1 MFGLD
6 NIDLY
11 WVGPRRSDIYG
22 IEHEFAGAVVIMGE
36 EDEKSPT
43 FHSLESTQKI
53 RINHNDDANYFKVA
67 EYYDRCLTK
76 ILSTSKRE
84 VRFLWYSRFPV
95 GINDSILQR
104 SPFNISTALMKF
116 FSNKLQCRM
125 IMASEGHE
133 TLPSMNVPPLAL
145 KNKCSYENL
154 IKRMPGHERFVVQ
167 GLEGSGGFTTYL
179 LEGAEDDH
187 LLEGLSGFS
196 CLASPY
202 IGDSWPINIHLLIEG
217 DGAVALAP
225 SIQIIDRSAKKLEY
239 VGGDYAAAQQL
250 PKKSLQSLRAKA
262 VEIGRVMSDIG
273 YRGIAGIDFLLTNDE
288 RLLFIEINP
297 RFQGSSMALNQALLK
312 AGQPSLQQLHLQCFR
327 GEPLAANIAHVTC
340 DLSFFSPSMRD
351 ADLAKIADDAKQL
364 RSPDPRKSNFN
375 AAEVNYSLHFD
386 GAGQVKAFEPGA
398 QAGRMMFNQPICG
411 MNPYGEIQL
420 SPSIHQSFF
429 HHDHEFAGLNERD
442 SVERLAKLKF
452 SLLVHGA
459 RVSES
464 AKAKLLESSKYLT
477 IRDGIAGGLQI
488 RLFKNL
494 YINVPIKDFGALLSM
509 FEIDFNG
516 IDFEL
521 KQSEALVCKISLIPI
536 PSFAGRVT
544 QNGTA
549 MEDVGQVFTDRLG
562 LAPFAGCRFN
572 GKKACGYCE
581 IGAAGPAT
589 ERSLADMLEL
599 LAYCLRHEPAIKH
612 LLISGGTPSLSQWR
626 RYIEIIKAIK
636 QASEYPM
643 YLMTTPPRH
652 LDRIAD
658 LKEAGVDQ
666 LGFNM
671 EVFDQNWAIRH
682 MPGKGKLS
690 RKHYLDALE
699 RAVSIWGRNGAVRSI
714 LIVGLE
720 PMEST
725 LQGVRELCSRNVMP
739 ILSPFTPIQNTSAA
753 FFPAPTVNK
762 LFETW
767 QQSQKISESFG
778 MSLGP
783 ACLPCQNNTLSMPH
797 DTQI

>member
-36 EDEKSPT
+36 ENETSPT
-43 FHSLESTQKI
+43 FHSLESAQKI

-67 EYYDRCLTK
+67 EYYDRQLNK

-84 VRFLWYSRFPV
+84 VRFLWYSRFPE

-104 SPFNISTALMKF
+104 SPFNISTALMKL

-125 IMASEGHE
+125 IVASEGHE
-133 TLPSMNVPPLAL
+133 TLPSMNVSPLAL
-145 KNKCSYENL
+145 KNKCFYENL
-154 IKRMPGHERFVVQ
+154 IKRMPGHEKFVVQ

-179 LEGAEDDH
+179 LESSEDDH
-187 LLEGLSGFS
+187 LLERLSGFA

-202 IGDSWPINIHLLIEG
+202 IDDSWPINIHLLVERG
-217 DGAVALAP
+217 GAVALAP
-225 SIQIIDRSAKKLEY
+225 SIQIINRSAKKLEY
-239 VGGDYAAAQQL
+239 VGGDYAAAQHL
-250 PKKSLQSLRAKA
+250 PKKSLLLLREKA
-262 VEIGRVMSDIG
+262 VEIGRMMADIG

-288 RLLFIEINP
+288 RLLFVEINP
-297 RFQGSSMALNQALLK
+297 RFQGSSMILNQALLK
-312 AGQPSLQQLHLQCFR
+312 ANLPSLQQLHLQCFQ
-327 GEPLAANIAHVTC
+327 GKPLTFDIAHVAC
-340 DLSFFSPSMRD
+340 DLSFFSPTMGEV
-351 ADLAKIADDAKQL
+351 DLAKIADDSKQL
-364 RSPDPRKSNFN
+364 HSPDPRKSNFN
-375 AAEVNYSLHFD
+375 AAEVSYSLHFD
-386 GAGQVKAFEPGA
+386 GASQVKAFELGA
-398 QAGRMMFNQPICG
+398 QAGRIMFNQHICG
-411 MNPYGEIQL
+411 KNSYGEIQL
-420 SPSIHQSFF
+420 SPSINQSIF
-429 HHDHEFAGLNERD
+429 HPNHEFAGLDEHD

-459 RVSES
+459 RVSEL

-488 RLFKNL
+488 RLFNNL
-494 YINVPIKDFGALLSM
+494 YVNIPIKDFGALLSM

-516 IDFEL
+516 VDFEL
-521 KQSEALVCKISLIPI
+521 KQNEALVCKISLIPP
-536 PSFAGRVT
+536 PSFTGRLT
-544 QNGTA
+544 RNGTA
-549 MEDVGQVFTDRLG
+549 MEDVGQAFTDRLG

-572 GKKACGYCE
+572 GKKACSYCE
-581 IGAAGPAT
+581 IGTVGPAI

-599 LAYCLRHEPAIKH
+599 LTYCREHEPGITH
-612 LLISGGTPSLSQWR
+612 LLLSGGTPSRVQWS
-626 RYIEIIKAIK
+626 RYIEIIKTIK

-643 YLMTTPPRH
+643 YLMTTPPQH

-671 EVFDQNWAIRH
+671 EVFDQNWAVRH

-699 RAVSIWGRNGAVRSI
+699 IAVSIWGESGAVRSI
-714 LIVGLE
+714 LIAGLE

-725 LQGVRELCSRNVMP
+725 LQGVYELCRRKVMP

-753 FFPAPTVNK
+753 FFPAPTASK

-767 QQSQKISESFG
+767 QQSQKICETFG

-783 ACLPCQNNTLSMPH
+783 TCLPCQNNTLSMPH
-797 DTQI
+797 RAQI